1 MDLCCGKHGSPL
13 SLTFR
18 DYAALWLRAE
28 LMANAEGSGAEIVI
42 FAPMIAILSSVA
54 NHAASMINSGKA
66 HVPSTT
72 SFIARFAQ
80 DGKIPAWYKNG

>member
-18 DYAALWLRAE
+18 DYAVLWLRAE

-54 NHAASMINSGKA
+54 NYKAPTIDQGNA
-66 HVPSTT
+66 HVSSST
-72 SFIARFAQ
+72 SFVARFDQ
-80 DGKIPAWYKNG
+80 DGKIPARYKNG